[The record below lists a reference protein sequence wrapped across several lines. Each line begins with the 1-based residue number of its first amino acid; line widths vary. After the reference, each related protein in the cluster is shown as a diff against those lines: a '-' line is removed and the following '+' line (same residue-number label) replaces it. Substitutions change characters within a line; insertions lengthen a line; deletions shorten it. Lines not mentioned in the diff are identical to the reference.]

1 MDLIKH
7 FYHQL
12 ILLIQQRNTSEDNRK
27 MNFFKRKSSRH
38 HHDENHQIHHHKKSF
53 RNEKITC
60 KSIAKLIEGLKVSL
74 SNLHN
79 NNLDNNNLDIS
90 NSDNKL
96 DKSNLNNNNLVK
108 NKSNKNPDIKLLL
121 ESLKMYL
128 FTLLNEQQQQK
139 YDEVMLNELLN
150 QLFQANLLH
159 DLITSIPLMEFECQK
174 IVTIIFRNLLLAKID
189 NHLVTIELLSHEP
202 KILFILMESYQQGR
216 SDVTLNCGQ
225 ILRICLQHEQLA
237 KLILNSDQFYK
248 VKRLEIKCPHAI
260 ITYYHHDLPLIF

>member
-12 ILLIQQRNTSEDNRK
+12 VLLIQQRNTSEDNRK
-27 MNFFKRKSSRH
+27 MNFFKRKSSQH
-38 HHDENHQIHHHKKSF
+38 HRDQNHQIHHKKSF
-53 RNEKITC
+53 RSEKITC

-74 SNLHN
+74 NNLHN
-79 NNLDNNNLDIS
+79 NNLDISNSDIS

-96 DKSNLNNNNLVK
+96 DK
-108 NKSNKNPDIKLLL
+108 NKLNKNPDIKLLL
-121 ESLKMYL
+121 ESLKMHL
-128 FTLLNEQQQQK
+128 FTLLEQQQQK
-139 YDEVMLNELLN
+139 HDEVMLNELLN

-159 DLITSIPLMEFECQK
+159 DLITGIPQMEFEWQK

-225 ILRICLQHEQLA
+225 ILRICLEHEQLA

-248 VKRLEIKCPHAI
+248 VKRPEIRYPHVI
-260 ITYYHHDLPLIF
+260 ITHYHHDTQLIF

>member
-12 ILLIQQRNTSEDNRK
+12 VLLIQQRNTSEDNRK

-38 HHDENHQIHHHKKSF
+38 HHHDQNHQIYHHKKSF

-79 NNLDNNNLDIS
+79 NNLDNNNLDVS

-96 DKSNLNNNNLVK
+96 DK
-108 NKSNKNPDIKLLL
+108 NKLNKNPDIKLLL
-121 ESLKMYL
+121 ESLKVYL

-139 YDEVMLNELLN
+139 HDEVMLNELLN
-150 QLFQANLLH
+150 QLFKANLLH
-159 DLITSIPLMEFECQK
+159 DLITSIPQMEFEWQK

-225 ILRICLQHEQLA
+225 ILRICLEHEQLA

-248 VKRLEIKCPHAI
+248 VKRLENRYPHVI
-260 ITYYHHDLPLIF
+260 ITHYHHDSQLIF

>member
-12 ILLIQQRNTSEDNRK
+12 VLLIQQRNTSEDNRK

-38 HHDENHQIHHHKKSF
+38 HHDQNHQIYHHKKSF

-79 NNLDNNNLDIS
+79 NNLDNNNLDVS

-96 DKSNLNNNNLVK
+96 DK
-108 NKSNKNPDIKLLL
+108 NKLNKNPDIKLLL
-121 ESLKMYL
+121 ESLKVYL

-139 YDEVMLNELLN
+139 HDEVMLNELLN
-150 QLFQANLLH
+150 QLFKANLLH
-159 DLITSIPLMEFECQK
+159 DLITSIPQME
-174 IVTIIFRNLLLAKID
+174 
-189 NHLVTIELLSHEP
+189 
-202 KILFILMESYQQGR
+202 
-216 SDVTLNCGQ
+216 
-225 ILRICLQHEQLA
+225 
-237 KLILNSDQFYK
+237 
-248 VKRLEIKCPHAI
+248 
-260 ITYYHHDLPLIF
+260 